1 MDPDPFDPVPGQCER
16 VAPRLRRV
24 LAPNPSPMT
33 FRGTNSYI
41 LGEGR
46 VAVIDPGPAL
56 PGHLEA
62 LLAALEPEETV
73 SHIFVTHSHLD
84 HSPLAR
90 PLALATGAP
99 VLAFGDSTA
108 GRRDDLARMEGLGG
122 GEGVD
127 ARFAPDIRLGDGAQV
142 EGAGWR
148 VVALHT
154 PGHMGN
160 HLCFAW
166 EQALFTG
173 DHVMGW
179 ASSMVS
185 PPDGDLGAFMRS
197 LDRLAVRP
205 EPVLYPGHGAP
216 VADGPARIAALVAHR
231 RAREAQILAAL
242 AAGPASPSAL
252 ARALYADTVPA
263 LLGAATRNVL
273 AHLIDLTEKGQ
284 VEPLSALSPESRWRL
299 LPPAPSI

>member
-1 MDPDPFDPVPGQCER
+1 MSPAHFDPVPGAADAI
-16 VAPRLRRV
+16 APGLRRV

-46 VAVIDPGPAL
+46 VAVIDPGPDL

-62 LLAALEPEETV
+62 LLAALAPGESV

-90 PLALATGAP
+90 PLAAATGAP
-99 VLAFGDSTA
+99 VLAFGESAA
-108 GRRDDLARMEGLGG
+108 GRRGDLVALAGLGG

-127 ARFAPDIRLGDGAQV
+127 TGFSPDLRLSDGDTV

-148 VVALHT
+148 LTAIHT

-166 EQALFTG
+166 ETALFTG

-185 PPDGDLGAFMRS
+185 PPDGDLGAFMAS
-197 LDRLAVRP
+197 LNRLAARP
-205 EPVLYPGHGAP
+205 ERVLYPGHGAP
-216 VADGPARIAALVAHR
+216 VPDGPARIAELLAHR
-231 RAREAQILAAL
+231 RAREAQILEAL
-242 AAGPASPSAL
+242 AAGPATPAAI
-252 ARALYADTVPA
+252 ARAIYTDTPPA
-263 LLGAATRNVL
+263 LLPAATRNVL
-273 AHLIDLTEKGQ
+273 AHLIELTDKSLAAPVSEMAADSLWHRL
-284 VEPLSALSPESRWRL
+284 PSA
-299 LPPAPSI
+299 PAT